1 MPAAL
6 NPTPV
11 SHPATVL
18 HIINTGGPGGAE
30 TVCANIARH
39 LNPTRWRPLAVV
51 PDRGW
56 IYRELVNA
64 GVDTFVVPDGA
75 RSDMPRYLFTLLQLV
90 RRHDV
95 RVIHGHLFGPSI
107 IASLVGL
114 ITRRPVVCTLH
125 GQGDLHPRE
134 RARALKFEILNRGAS
149 RVVFV
154 SDALRTFFLATGW
167 MRPDL
172 TAVIP
177 NGIDVESYLSPRD
190 NQLRAEFGASDSQFL
205 VGAVGNLR
213 PAKNYEVFVR
223 AAAILKSRC
232 ADYRFVVI
240 GLIDDEYGRGIV
252 RLSEGLGLGTE
263 MRFAGFRDDIGR
275 AIGTL
280 DAYALTSRSEGFSIS
295 LIEALASGLPVVAT
309 RCGGPEQIVEDG
321 ITGVLV
327 QNESA
332 NAVAD
337 AIDLL
342 RSNGE
347 LRRRLA
353 SNGRAMVRER
363 FTMLAQVRAY
373 EQLYADCVSE
383 RRGSRPAQRVTS
395 ATSAPTQVA

>member
-1 MPAAL
+1 MSSVKVGTLADR
-6 NPTPV
+6 
-11 SHPATVL
+11 PATVL
-18 HIINTGGPGGAE
+18 HVINTGGPGGAE
-30 TVCANIARH
+30 TVCANIVRQ
-39 LNPTRWRPLAVV
+39 LDPTRWRPLAVV

-56 IYRELVNA
+56 IYCELKNA
-64 GVDTFVVPDGA
+64 GVDAFVVPDGA

-90 RRHDV
+90 RRYDV

-154 SDALRTFFLATGW
+154 SDALRTFFLATGRV
-167 MRPDL
+167 RPEL

-177 NGIDVESYLSPRD
+177 NGIDAESYMSPRD
-190 NQLRAEFGASDSQFL
+190 NQLRAEFGASQSQFL

-213 PAKNYEVFVR
+213 PVKNYEIFIR

-240 GLIDDEYGRGIV
+240 GLIDDEYGRSIV
-252 RLSEGLGLGTE
+252 RLSEELGLGADV
-263 MRFAGFRDDIGR
+263 RFVGFRDDIAR

-309 RCGGPEQIVEDG
+309 KCGGPEQIVDDG
-321 ITGVLV
+321 ITGLLV

-337 AIDLL
+337 AIGLL
-342 RSNGE
+342 HSNGE
-347 LRRRLA
+347 LRQRLA

-363 FTMLAQVRAY
+363 FTMLEQVRAY
-373 EQLYADCVSE
+373 EKIYVDCLSG
-383 RRGSRPAQRVTS
+383 RRGSREAQRVTS